1 MKEHCRIDVSNAIA
15 VFITK
20 SLCFS
25 IKTSTI
31 VWKLFAHVQSIKLHK
46 LL

>member
-1 MKEHCRIDVSNAIA
+1 MKEHCRIGVSNAIA
-15 VFITK
+15 IFITK

-25 IKTSTI
+25 MKTSTI